1 MLPSMPDRGLFQRIH
16 DVQQHQAEVIRA
28 VTPRVRLDPLDKSTG
43 GGGLGGLSPPPSP
56 TLTSGFGAT
65 PPSPRSR
72 QGGADG
78 GLGGG
83 GGIGSSISSRGGGS
97 RMSLRSPRSPRIA
110 RTVREL
116 PTSDGTDASEAVT
129 AAGGAAWMQAVQYG
143 GRPGGWLGPS
153 APMAAGESRGV
164 TPAPHAKRTVHVE
177 PVGHPSP
184 PRTPSPK
191 PSRHASRGVAK
202 PVTPGE
208 KSEPASQ
215 LGSPRSPPPL
225 PEGTTAS
232 RVSPSPASAS
242 AVPLTITG
250 QPGHVLQAELS

>member
-1 MLPSMPDRGLFQRIH
+1 
-16 DVQQHQAEVIRA
+16 
-28 VTPRVRLDPLDKSTG
+28 
-43 GGGLGGLSPPPSP
+43 
-56 TLTSGFGAT
+56 
-65 PPSPRSR
+65 
-72 QGGADG
+72 
-78 GLGGG
+78 
-83 GGIGSSISSRGGGS
+83 
-97 RMSLRSPRSPRIA
+97 MSLRSPRSPRIA

-164 TPAPHAKRTVHVE
+164 PHAPHAKRTLDVE

-202 PVTPGE
+202 PVTPGATDE
-208 KSEPASQ
+208 LASHG
-215 LGSPRSPPPL
+215 GSPRSPPL
-225 PEGTTAS
+225 LQEGAAAPS
-232 RVSPSPASAS
+232 VPQSPTAS
-242 AVPLTITG
+242 AVPITITG
-250 QPGHVLQAELS
+250 KPGTVLQAELS